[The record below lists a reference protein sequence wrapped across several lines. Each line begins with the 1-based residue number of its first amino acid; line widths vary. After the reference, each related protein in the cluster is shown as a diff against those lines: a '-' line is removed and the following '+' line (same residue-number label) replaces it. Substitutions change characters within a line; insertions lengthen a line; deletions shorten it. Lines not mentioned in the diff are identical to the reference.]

1 MAFIKKADKQFD
13 VVKIVDD
20 IFYNGIREGASDIH
34 IEPTVDGMMVRYR
47 VDGILRIVYET
58 DRTLYDFILGR
69 IKVLSQ
75 MEITGLPRPQ
85 EGNIKF
91 TYEDGF
97 VDLRVSSFPTS
108 LGECVVTRILESTK
122 FFGDYGEL
130 GLLDDQVKVIES
142 IMHKPYGLVLVTGP
156 NGSGKSTTLFT
167 MLNKLNDPER
177 SLVTL
182 EDPVERKIEKVRQT
196 QIDPEIGLTFADGL
210 RYLLRQ
216 DPDVIMVG
224 EIRDKETAKI
234 AVQAAVTGHLVLAT
248 IHTNNAAGAI
258 VRLINMGIEPFLLTS
273 ALKFVS
279 AQRLA
284 RVNCPHCRIEYDPP
298 VELLKKLNAPSG
310 IKFYKSAG
318 CEQCNNKGIKGRQ
331 GMHEVLVVTK
341 AIQDLILMTPSDE
354 QINEIA
360 IKEGMATLRQAALE
374 KVYHGIISI
383 EEALRLTE

>member
-1 MAFIKKADKQFD
+1 MAFIKRADKQFD

-20 IFYNGIREGASDIH
+20 IFYNGITEGASDIH
-34 IEPTVDGMMVRYR
+34 IEPTISGMMVRYR

-58 DRTLYDFILGR
+58 DRSLYDFILGR

-91 TYEDGF
+91 TFDKGF
-97 VDLRVSSFPTS
+97 VDLRVSLFPTS
-108 LGECVVTRILESTK
+108 LGECAVIRILESTK
-122 FFGDYGEL
+122 FFGDYAEL
-130 GLLDDQVKVIES
+130 GLLDDQVKVIEG
-142 IMHKPYGLVLVTGP
+142 IMRKPYGLVLVTGP

-177 SLVTL
+177 NLVTL

-196 QIDPEIGLTFADGL
+196 QIDSEIGLTFADGL

-284 RVNCPHCRIEYDPP
+284 RVNCPHCRQEYEPP

-310 IKFYKSAG
+310 IKFYRSIG
-318 CEQCNNKGIKGRQ
+318 CEECNNKGIKGRQ
-331 GMHEVLVVTK
+331 GMHEVLVITK
-341 AIQDLILMTPSDE
+341 AIQDLIITTPSDE

-360 IKEGMATLRQAALE
+360 IREGMATLRQAALE